1 VSGTLYVV
9 GTPIGNLADFTRRA
23 ESILQSVDIIAAEDT
38 RVSRK
43 LLNHYDIKTPLIAY
57 HDKNEQKQAE
67 KLVGRLILGE
77 NIALISDAGTPCI
90 SDPGYRL
97 VHQAQNMQIKVLTIP
112 GPSAVIA
119 ALSIS
124 GIPTDHYYFEGFLP
138 TKKGR
143 KTRFELLETLPA
155 TIVIYESPVRV
166 LRTLRDIEKYLGD
179 RVISICREMT
189 KIYEETFV
197 GMTTDAIK
205 RFENLKPKGEFVIM
219 IAKNN
224 YELKNNDR

>member
-1 VSGTLYVV
+1 MGGTLYVV
-9 GTPIGNLADFTRRA
+9 GTPIGNLADLTRRA
-23 ESILQSVDIIAAEDT
+23 ESTLKSVDLIAAEDT

-43 LLNHYDIKTPLIAY
+43 LLNHYDIQTFLIPY
-57 HDKNEQKQAE
+57 HDKNERSQAE

-97 VHQAQNMQIKVLTIP
+97 VHSARKSNIKVVVIP
-112 GPSAVIA
+112 GPSAAIA

-138 TKKGR
+138 LKKGR
-143 KTRFELLETLPA
+143 KTRFESLESLPA

-166 LRTLRDIEKYLGD
+166 LRTLIDIELYWGN
-179 RVISICREMT
+179 RVVSICREMT

-197 GMTTDAIK
+197 GLITDAIK
-205 RFENLKPKGEFVIM
+205 YFNKSKPKGEFVLM
-219 IAKNN
+219 VAKNN
-224 YELKNNDR
+224 YQLEK

>member
-1 VSGTLYVV
+1 MLYVV
-9 GTPIGNLADFTRRA
+9 GTPIGNLADLTRRA
-23 ESILQSVDIIAAEDT
+23 ETTLQSVDLIAAEDT

-43 LLNHYDIKTPLIAY
+43 LLTHYDIQTPLISY
-57 HDKNEQKQAE
+57 HDKNEWSQAN

-97 VHQAQNMQIKVLTIP
+97 VHLARKKDIEVITIP

-138 TKKGR
+138 SKKGR
-143 KTRFELLETLPA
+143 KTRFELLESLPA
-155 TIVIYESPVRV
+155 TIVIYESPFRI
-166 LRTLRDIEKYLGD
+166 LRTLRDIERFWGD
-179 RVISICREMT
+179 RAVSICRELT

-197 GMTTDAIK
+197 GMITDSIQY
-205 RFENLKPKGEFVIM
+205 FERSKPKGEFVM
-219 IAKNN
+219 MVAKQG
-224 YELKNNDR
+224 YQLEK